1 MRIHDESLAN
11 SWMGPGFRP
20 HPLLR
25 SSHLMSIVPGFL
37 PRPLRRFARG
47 GKRRIFKIDEK
58 TSLLGYCHF
67 RDGADSDNPTV
78 LLLHGL
84 EGSSESSHVLG
95 IGYKAFMNGFN
106 VVRLNMRNC
115 GGSMDYAES
124 LYHAG
129 LYADP
134 LKVIETLL
142 GERPNSKFILCGYSL
157 GGNLLL
163 NSAIA
168 AGSSQCET
176 ERGQSSGFKSENSI
190 LAVCTVSPC
199 IDLAA
204 AVDTIEKPENQIYQ
218 NWFLRTMKQ
227 KITEKAKQQRR
238 SFDISSMKSIK
249 TIREFDDRFTAPDGG
264 YGTAER
270 YYFEAS
276 AKSRL
281 KDINIPCLIIA
292 SKDDPLVPFESF
304 ATLDISND
312 MIELL
317 ITSEGGHGGF
327 FQESQEEEDHF
338 DQFWAENRVVA
349 YIREVSSRAKNGT

>member
-1 MRIHDESLAN
+1 MRIHNESLAN
-11 SWMGPGFRP
+11 SWMGPAFHP
-20 HPLLR
+20 HPWLKD
-25 SSHLMSIVPGFL
+25 SHLMSMLPGFF
-37 PRPLRRFARG
+37 PRPLRRFARS
-47 GKRRIFKIDEK
+47 GKRRLFKIDEK

-67 RDGADSDNPTV
+67 REGGETQPTV

-95 IGYKAFMNGFN
+95 IGYKAYMSGFN

-115 GGSMDYAES
+115 GGSIDYAET

-134 LKVIETLL
+134 LKVVEALRL
-142 GERPNSKFILCGYSL
+142 ERPNSKFILCGYSL

-163 NSAIA
+163 NSAI
-168 AGSSQCET
+168 
-176 ERGQSSGFKSENSI
+176 RHPSEQKESL
-190 LAVCTVSPC
+190 LAVCTVSPS

-218 NWFLRTMKQ
+218 SWFLRTMKK
-227 KITEKAKQQRR
+227 KILEKVKQQGRD
-238 SFDISSMKSIK
+238 FDINAIARIK
-249 TIREFDDRFTAPDGG
+249 TIREFDDKFTAPDGG
-264 YGTAER
+264 YGSAEH
-270 YYFEAS
+270 YYHEAS
-276 AKSRL
+276 AIQRL
-281 KDINIPCLIIA
+281 EQIKIPCLIIA

-317 ITSEGGHGGF
+317 ITNEGGHGGF
-327 FQESQEEEDHF
+327 FQHGHEEEDHF
-338 DQFWAENRVVA
+338 DQYWAENRVIA
-349 YIREVSSRAKNGT
+349 FIKEVSSRTKQ